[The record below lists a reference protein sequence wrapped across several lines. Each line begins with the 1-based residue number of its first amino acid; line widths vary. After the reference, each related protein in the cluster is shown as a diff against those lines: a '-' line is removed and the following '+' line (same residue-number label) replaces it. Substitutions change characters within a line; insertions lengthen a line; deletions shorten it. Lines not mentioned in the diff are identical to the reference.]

1 MAIIKYF
8 KNRGLTRVIKE
19 SKPVHSVAGES
30 YESIHPLVCRQIL
43 QKRKEYARAEKEAE
57 RIIAFQN
64 SIPDSKPKTRA
75 RKLK

>member
-1 MAIIKYF
+1 MAKIKYS
-8 KNRGLTRVIKE
+8 KSRGLKKVIKE
-19 SKPVHSVAGES
+19 SKPVPSVAGES

-57 RIIAFQN
+57 IIIAFQN
-64 SIPDSKPKTRA
+64 PIPDSAPLKRA